1 MTVEIR
7 QAGNE
12 WLVEVRGEP
21 IGVADSPAEARALA
35 EYWEARLECIARWRR
50 AQPDERREPEN
61 SLTRLLT
68 SA

>member
-21 IGVADSPAEARALA
+21 IGSAESSAEARALA
-35 EYWEARLECIARWRR
+35 DYWEARLECIARWHGD
-50 AQPDERREPEN
+50 ADQVRE
-61 SLTRLLT
+61 LLKSPT
-68 SA
+68 PSGV